1 MSARLLPIL
10 PLALVLFACDQKV
23 SIDTQEEK
31 LSYTVGT
38 RVAQGLKRDS
48 IEIDAAAFVQA
59 IKDVQSGSEL
69 ALKPE
74 EMREVMQVHQK
85 TLLEERKAAAE
96 RNKTEG
102 EAFLAENKNKEGI
115 VTLESGLQYK
125 VIKEGTGATPK
136 PTDSVVAHYRGTL
149 IDGKEFDSSHKRGQ
163 PATFPVR
170 GVIKGWQEALQ
181 KMKAGAQWQIFVPSE
196 LGYGARGAG
205 ADIGPNAALI
215 FDIELLEIKEPAKA
229 SSEPAPKHN

>member
-1 MSARLLPIL
+1 MSARLLPII
-10 PLALVLFACDQKV
+10 PLALVLFACDQKA

-38 RVAQGLKRDS
+38 RVAQGLKRDG

-69 ALKPE
+69 ALEPE

-96 RNKTEG
+96 RNKKEG

-170 GVIKGWQEALQ
+170 GVIKGWQEALE
-181 KMKAGAQWQIFVPSE
+181 KMKVGAQWQIVVPSE
-196 LGYGARGAG
+196 LAYGARGAG
-205 ADIGPNAALI
+205 ADIGPNATLI
-215 FDIELLEIKEPAKA
+215 FDIELLEIKEPAKT
-229 SSEPAPKHN
+229 SSEPAPKRN